1 MTAPVAAGNIP
12 RMERNTLAK
21 ILDTADGIVSGGKDG
36 YRVKDSH
43 RVSFYLG
50 QAGQA
55 MEISDVERC
64 VLEEGFV
71 AIHRREQKGIVFVDY
86 GVVYGLATRALKE
99 GEARKTGF
107 A

>member
-1 MTAPVAAGNIP
+1 
-12 RMERNTLAK
+12 MERTTLAQV
-21 ILDTADGIVSGGKDG
+21 LHTADGIVDSGEDG
-36 YRVKDSH
+36 YQVKDTH

-64 VLEEGFV
+64 MLEEGFV
-71 AIHRREQKGIVFVDY
+71 ALHRREQKGVVYVDY
-86 GVVYGLATRALKE
+86 GVVYGLATRAMKE

-107 A
+107 S

>member
-1 MTAPVAAGNIP
+1 K
-12 RMERNTLAK
+12 TLSE
-21 ILDTADGIVSGGKDG
+21 ILKSADGIADGGKDG
-36 YRVKDSH
+36 FRVKDSH

-64 VLEEGFV
+64 VLEESFV
-71 AIHRREQKGIVFVDY
+71 SIHRREQKGTVYVDY
-86 GVVYGLATRALKE
+86 SVVYGLASRAMKE

-107 A
+107 S

>member
-1 MTAPVAAGNIP
+1 
-12 RMERNTLAK
+12 MERITLAQ
-21 ILDTADGIVSGGKDG
+21 ILQTADGIADSGKDG
-36 YRVKDSH
+36 YRVKDTH

-64 VLEEGFV
+64 VLEESFV
-71 AIHRREQKGIVFVDY
+71 AIHRREQKGIVYVDY
-86 GVVYGLATRALKE
+86 VVVYGLATRAMKE

-107 A
+107 S